1 MTPGKCPLSLYRGD
15 TYAWRFVFWTDPEK
29 TVPADLTGVLPKA
42 EIRDKPGGA
51 VIVPLAC
58 AVELP
63 NVITAKLD
71 ATASALLPAAA
82 AWDLQLTFPSGDVST
97 ALAGPVAV
105 TPDITDSTPPVGTK
119 LRAVA

>member
-29 TVPADLTGVLPKA
+29 TVPADLTGVTPKA
-42 EIRDKPGGA
+42 EIRDKPGGT

-58 AVELP
+58 VVELP

-71 ATASALLPAAA
+71 APASALLPSTA
-82 AWDLQLTFPSGDVST
+82 AWDLQLTFPNGDVAT

-105 TPDITDSTPPVGTK
+105 TPDITDSTPPTGTR